1 MELRELG
8 DRLFRL
14 HAKLIIGAF
23 LVGLLGGLAVYLTA
37 KPQYQASTTLVMGAQ
52 DPQSAEEAA
61 VLADT
66 ARGIATGPQLV
77 SKAISGTGATRN
89 EQAVAAAINVQAL
102 GNSGVLTLSVTD
114 SNPRVAVR
122 LANGLTARVVNT
134 RIALI
139 ENGLAS
145 SLRGLAQQEASTD
158 AQIRR
163 LNTRIQTLAAQTATL
178 SPQANG
184 PALTQLAQLQARL
197 TSLQQEAIQIAVQRN
212 KLLAQQGPK
221 TTVLDRA
228 VSATRVRSRG
238 LINAL
243 LGGILG
249 LVVGIALAGAREML
263 RPSLVGA
270 HAISRAIGTPL
281 LGEVTTQPDNWT
293 LATLPDAGTYV
304 ELAADAQ
311 HMYEVRFAALEP
323 GRRRGSRVRM
333 LEGPL
338 HKLRFGESAD
348 DAAPGGGPRGLVVKA
363 IPPARRAEAG
373 RRGRAHQL
381 HLDLGLDPARGDR
394 VLALKETGQGRP
406 RAPQPGRLTPGELA
420 RRARGGRCMRNP
432 GPASAERIPFARTAI
447 CGEAVDAV
455 TKVLTSG
462 WLTTGPQVAA
472 FEEEFSHLI
481 GAQHAVAV
489 SSCTAALELSL
500 RSLRLPPGAPVLV
513 PTITFCGA
521 VNAILHAG
529 LRPVLMDAEPRNADA
544 RRARRRRAP

>member
-77 SKAISGTGATRN
+77 SKAISGTRATRN
-89 EQAVAAAINVQAL
+89 EQAVAAAIHVQAL

-122 LANGLTARVVNT
+122 LANGLTARAGEHPHRPDRKRPGVVPA
-134 RIALI
+134 RPGSA
-139 ENGLAS
+139 GS
-145 SLRGLAQQEASTD
+145 VHGCPD
-158 AQIRR
+158 
-163 LNTRIQTLAAQTATL
+163 
-178 SPQANG
+178 PQAQHADTDPG
-184 PALTQLAQLQARL
+184 RADRHPFAPADGQALTQLAQLQARL

-212 KLLAQQGPK
+212 QLLAQQGTRRPRCS
-221 TTVLDRA
+221 DRA
-228 VSATRVRSRG
+228 TSATRVRGRG

-249 LVVGIALAGAREML
+249 LIVGIALAGAREML

-281 LGEVTTQPDNWT
+281 LGEVNTRPDNWT
-293 LATLPDAGTYV
+293 MATLPDAGTYV

-323 GRRRGSRVRM
+323 GKRSGSRVRM

-338 HKLRFGESAD
+338 HKLRFGQSPTTS
-348 DAAPGGGPRGLVVKA
+348 PGAGTGLVVA
-363 IPPARRAEAG
+363 IP
-373 RRGRAHQL
+373 
-381 HLDLGLDPARGDR
+381 R
-394 VLALKETGQGRP
+394 VLKLADVDALTNFIWISGWTLLGVIVYSPSKKPAKAATAHP
-406 RAPQPGRLTPGELA
+406 SPAASPQESSP
-420 RRARGGRCMRNP
+420 RRARGGRCMSA
-432 GPASAERIPFARTAI
+432 PAQCR
-447 CGEAVDAV
+447 
-455 TKVLTSG
+455 
-462 WLTTGPQVAA
+462 
-472 FEEEFSHLI
+472 
-481 GAQHAVAV
+481 V
-489 SSCTAALELSL
+489 SVS
-500 RSLRLPPGAPVLV
+500 RSPAPRY
-513 PTITFCGA
+513 
-521 VNAILHAG
+521 AG
-529 LRPVLMDAEPRNADA
+529 RRWTPSPRCSP
-544 RRARRRRAP
+544 RAG